1 MGCSLRSQLARG
13 IYISVCPFI
22 QNLTSQLHPDSLI
35 PDQLWEYIHT
45 SLSLCRLEARKSPGP
60 ASCRVSE
67 CYHQTHNLP
76 HSWTRPEVWGN
87 KTKMAQLGQ
96 PALLDCCAE
105 VHVWCVSIDDYL
117 LHLMAGA
124 PMRTS
129 RCCGPEYL
137 DKFCG
142 TGSSSQLP
150 IYPKFAIFLWICP
163 VRSAIQTM

>member
-22 QNLTSQLHPDSLI
+22 QNVTSQLHPDSLI

-45 SLSLCRLEARKSPGP
+45 TLSLCRLEARKSPGP

-67 CYHQTHNLP
+67 CYHPTHNLP
-76 HSWTRPEVWGN
+76 HSWTRPEVLWGN

-117 LHLMAGA
+117 LHLMA
-124 PMRTS
+124 R
-129 RCCGPEYL
+129 GPHARFSL
-137 DKFCG
+137 
-142 TGSSSQLP
+142 
-150 IYPKFAIFLWICP
+150 LWPRVPRQILWHLFK
-163 VRSAIQTM
+163 